1 MDALLEYIKFY
12 ILENIEE
19 KGFTF
24 LSDEILFI
32 EEDMNQSLENNI
44 EKIYF
49 DRNQKY
55 TDKKSKIAT
64 INEVIERFQNLKD
77 EDRFKILN
85 YNEFIVLLN
94 YKKFLYENNFDNRYK
109 KQVRELFVKK
119 IKENYK
125 SISILNDRYF
135 YNPDLIEITF
145 IKNLSEFIKENN
157 HFKKN
162 EFVFYRGHSNV
173 SWDLIPSI
181 YRGKWISNEHK
192 MFREIII
199 RNPENFANTKSSFE
213 KLTIMQH
220 FGLPT
225 RLLDIT
231 KNPLVAL
238 YFACSDESNINQP
251 GELIIFKPEENI
263 IKYFDSDTV
272 SIISNIS
279 KSERTLKS
287 NISKKDFNENDLS
300 GTKLLHLIKEE
311 KPYFKDIINPNDLN
325 KTIIVNPIHNND
337 RIKRQFGYFFLFG
350 IDNEVTKPAKINSI
364 FKKNG
369 KIMKYIIEDVD
380 KKNLM
385 QELESIG
392 ISHENLFPDI
402 ENNSKFLKAKY

>member
-1 MDALLEYIKFY
+1 MDALLEYIRTFV
-12 ILENIEE
+12 IETIEE

-32 EEDMNQSLENNI
+32 EEDINQSLENSL

-49 DRNQKY
+49 DRNKKF
-55 TDKKSKIAT
+55 TDKKSKIST
-64 INEVIERFQNLKD
+64 INEVIDKLEHLND
-77 EDRFKILN
+77 ENRSNISNYKI
-85 YNEFIVLLN
+85 FIILLY
-94 YKKFLYENNFDNRYK
+94 YKKFLLENNYDNRYK

-119 IKENYK
+119 IKENFK
-125 SISILNDRYF
+125 SLSILNDKYF
-135 YNPDLIEITF
+135 YNADLIDITL
-145 IKNLSEFIKENN
+145 IKNLSEFINEKN
-157 HFKKN
+157 HFTKN
-162 EFVFYRGHSNV
+162 EFIFYRGHSNV
-173 SWDLIPSI
+173 SWDLTPSI
-181 YRGKWISNEHK
+181 YRNKWINNEHK

-199 RNPENFANTKSSFE
+199 RNPENFAHTKSTFE

-251 GELIIFKPEENI
+251 GELIVFNPEEDV

-272 SIISNIS
+272 SIISNIA

-287 NISKKDFNENDLS
+287 NVSKKDFNENDS
-300 GTKLLHLIKEE
+300 CGMKLLHLIKEE

-325 KTIIVNPIHNND
+325 KTIIVNPIRNND

-350 IDNEVTKPAKINSI
+350 IDAEVSKPAKINSI
-364 FKKNG
+364 LKRNG

-380 KKNLM
+380 KKNLLE
-385 QELESIG
+385 ELESIG

-402 ENNSKFLKAKY
+402 ENNSKFLKTKY